1 MNFAQFIKDN
11 LVGGYQSGTW
21 SEFQVNIFA
30 MNYLMRGN
38 ITQEDFDEIQAVLYP
53 EDTEEVE
60 AILNDY
66 MAEPT
71 AKG

>member
-1 MNFAQFIKDN
+1 MNFTQFIKDN

-38 ITQEDFDEIQAVLYP
+38 ITQEDFDEIQSALYP
-53 EDTEEVE
+53 EKEVE
-60 AILNDY
+60 VILNDY

-71 AKG
+71 AKV